1 MLESDLMSF
10 AVRMAS
16 DVAVVEAGATVP
28 VGIEITNRGEEGDT
42 YELQIEGLDP
52 EWAAIPVPSIS
63 VGARETYPEKIFLK
77 PPRLSESKAGTYPFV
92 LSVRSLSTGEVRP
105 TQAVLEIKPYHHVSV
120 DVSPKKG
127 SISAMNREAPFQVTV
142 MNLGNSEHTFQ
153 MFAND
158 LEDECAC
165 EFEQDKV
172 TIGPGQQKTVE
183 MAVSAKRRPLLANP
197 RLHLISCSARSTT
210 APTVAGTAQAQLE
223 QKALITPGALIFSV
237 ILLAIISAW
246 YWSMPR
252 PPQMERLSVDLQE
265 IELGQAVTLSWRA
278 SPNAKSVRIVAG
290 DQTFDNLDPSGS
302 RQFTPEEA
310 GTIQISASAIAGERR
325 SNAMTVAVTVK
336 EPPVVPLPRI
346 VSFEITPSK
355 VNLGE
360 TVLVKYKLEHA
371 TKATLWP
378 TALTL
383 DPGVTERELTPS
395 SLGTINYRLVAENS
409 QGKRVEQAI
418 KVVVV
423 KGSAAKIALF
433 RVEPTTVDETNPNV
447 RITWQT
453 VDAAAVEIKYGEQT
467 ERVEA
472 SGTIEIPVMKSTTF
486 TLIAYDADGVTITKK
501 AEVTFKAPEPPP
513 TDEGTTDGAP
523 KTTGGTGN

>member
-1 MLESDLMSF
+1 
-10 AVRMAS
+10 MAS

-120 DVSPKKG
+120 DVTPKKG
-127 SISAMNREAPFQVTV
+127 SISAMNQEAPFQVTV

-197 RLHLISCSARSTT
+197 RLHMISCSARSTT

-310 GTIQISASAIAGERR
+310 GTIQIAASAVAGERR

-371 TKATLWP
+371 SKATLWP
-378 TALTL
+378 TGLTL

-395 SLGTINYRLVAENS
+395 SLGTISYRLVAENS

-423 KGSAAKIALF
+423 KGSGAKIALF
-433 RVEPTTVDETNPNV
+433 RVEPATVDETNPNV

-453 VDAAAVEIKYGEQT
+453 VDAAAVELKYGEQT

-486 TLIAYDADGVTITKK
+486 TLIAYDSDGVTITKK